1 MDFPRARASLSMAV
15 NPEGT
20 AVSLATG
27 ETEELLAGYVLV
39 LSKARA
45 YLKPEGAA
53 VAVA

>member
-1 MDFPRARASLSMAV
+1 MAV

-20 AVSLATG
+20 AVSLGTE
-27 ETEELLAGYVLV
+27 ETEELLTGKVLV

-45 YLKPEGAA
+45 SLKPEGAA